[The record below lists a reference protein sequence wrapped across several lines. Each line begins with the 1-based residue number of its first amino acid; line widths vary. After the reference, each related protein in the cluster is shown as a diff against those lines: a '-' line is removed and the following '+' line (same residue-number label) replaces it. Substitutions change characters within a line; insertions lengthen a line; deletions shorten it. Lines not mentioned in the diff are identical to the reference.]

1 MAPHPHRATI
11 DPVPDGVYR
20 PLWSVMIPT
29 YNCASYLSMT
39 LESVL
44 AQDPGP
50 EIMQIEVVDD
60 CSTKDDPA
68 EVVRSVG
75 RGRVGFYRQPQNRG
89 HVRNF
94 ETCLKRS
101 HGRLIHQ
108 LHGDDYV
115 QHGFYERIGSAFEAR
130 PDIGLATCRHMYAT
144 ADGHWFGVSSLRQ
157 GSSGIWENALEELIL
172 WGDIQTP
179 SVVVRRECYEA
190 LGGFDERLLC
200 TEDYEMWARIASH
213 FAVWYETECLAVYRF
228 HSGSNSARDASTAEN
243 IRDARRAL
251 DIISEDLT
259 RTLRPDWQHAVRRR
273 LARTAIGAAGTF
285 INDRRIRPA
294 LAALR
299 EAIRSDAGLGTL
311 ARATRCV
318 FRGVMSTVI
327 RDIFP
332 IPPTSRGNSF

>member
-1 MAPHPHRATI
+1 MASHPHRATI
-11 DPVPDGVYR
+11 EPVPSGVDR

-29 YNCASYLSMT
+29 YNCARYLSKT

-101 HGRLIHQ
+101 RGRLIHQ

-115 QHGFYERIGSAFEAR
+115 QYGFYRTLGAAFETH
-130 PDIGLATCRHMYAT
+130 PEVGLAACRQLYAR
-144 ADGHWFGVSSLRQ
+144 ADGHWFGMSSLRQ
-157 GSSGIWENALEELIL
+157 QQSGIWDNALEELTL
-172 WGDIQTP
+172 WGGLQTP

-200 TEDYEMWARIASH
+200 TEDYEMWVRIASR

-228 HSGSNSARDASTAEN
+228 HPGSNSARDASTAES
-243 IRDARRAL
+243 IRDARRAM
-251 DIISEDLT
+251 DIIAEDRS
-259 RTLRPDWQHAVRRR
+259 RTLPPDWQHVVLRR
-273 LARTAIGAAGTF
+273 LARASIALAE
-285 INDRRIRPA
+285 NYLDERRFQSA
-294 LAALR
+294 VAALR
-299 EAIRSDAGLGTL
+299 EAFRCTASLETF
-311 ARATRCV
+311 ARAVWCVLRAMVRSVTRRLRPEPRV
-318 FRGVMSTVI
+318 PVV
-327 RDIFP
+327 
-332 IPPTSRGNSF
+332 